1 MKRDDKSKRGDER
14 RLKQATQER
23 ELPFDTPFREFLIF
37 LKTERALSPHTID
50 SYRRDLSAY
59 LVWLDERGVRT
70 LRKTKR
76 EDLRAYATHMA
87 KRGLAARTL
96 ARKFSSLRI
105 FHRHLVERGHL
116 KEDPTSVLLSPRL
129 PLRLPHALP
138 VATIERL
145 LDATDPDG
153 NLGARDRAMFEFLY
167 ATGMRVSE
175 LTQFPL
181 RAYHPDDRMVRCT
194 GKGNKERII
203 PLGSRAIEAVDRY
216 LDISRW
222 KLLRGKR
229 TTQLFV
235 NARGGGLSRMGFWKI
250 LRMRAIEAGVSEKL
264 SPHTFRHS
272 FATHLLEGGA
282 SLRDVQEMLG
292 HSDLSTTQIY
302 TAVDRTY
309 LKEVHRQFHPR
320 A

>member
-1 MKRDDKSKRGDER
+1 MKRDSD
-14 RLKQATQER
+14 QER
-23 ELPFDTPFREFLIF
+23 ELPFARPFREFLVF

-50 SYRRDLSAY
+50 SYRRDLTAY
-59 LVWLDERGVRT
+59 LLWLDDRGVRA
-70 LRKTKR
+70 LRDTKR
-76 EDLRAYATHMA
+76 DDLREYATHVA

-145 LDATDPDG
+145 LDATEPDG

-175 LTQFPL
+175 LVQFPL
-181 RAYHPDDRMVRCT
+181 RSYHPDDRMVRCT

-203 PLGSRAIEAVDRY
+203 PLGSRAIESVDRY
-216 LDISRW
+216 LDQSRW

-229 TTQLFV
+229 SPELFL
-235 NARGGGLSRMGFWKI
+235 NARGSGLSRMGFWKI
-250 LRMRAIEAGVSEKL
+250 LRKRAIEAGVSEKL

-272 FATHLLEGGA
+272 FATHLLEG
-282 SLRDVQEMLG
+282 
-292 HSDLSTTQIY
+292 
-302 TAVDRTY
+302 
-309 LKEVHRQFHPR
+309 
-320 A
+320 